1 MTETEIM
8 ALAEKFA
15 AHRDV
20 REIELRGGAILEFV
34 RAYNEECVRQWAVTL
49 KQYRNPYANDKNYRG
64 GTAVCAYKQADCPKR
79 DDAPGVCNCCQ
90 MPISWHAEG

>member
-1 MTETEIM
+1 MTDTEIM

-34 RAYNEECVRQWAVTL
+34 RAYNEACMRKWLESLPPKVPESVSFKGNTL
-49 KQYRNPYANDKNYRG
+49 EEKR
-64 GTAVCAYKQADCPKR
+64 TAMDWTP
-79 DDAPGVCNCCQ
+79 
-90 MPISWHAEG
+90 W

>member
-1 MTETEIM
+1 MTDTEIM

-34 RAYNEECVRQWAVTL
+34 RAYNEACMRKWLESLPPKAPKPPEPPVFTWEHF
-49 KQYRNPYANDKNYRG
+49 YNPAFFETRE
-64 GTAVCAYKQADCPKR
+64 R
-79 DDAPGVCNCCQ
+79 
-90 MPISWHAEG
+90 

>member
-1 MTETEIM
+1 MENEMTDAEIM

-34 RAYNEECVRQWAVTL
+34 RAYNEACMRKWLESL
-49 KQYRNPYANDKNYRG
+49 P
-64 GTAVCAYKQADCPKR
+64 PK
-79 DDAPGVCNCCQ
+79 APVQEFGAAFNGLNGRKSIVW
-90 MPISWHAEG
+90 PPLS

>member
-1 MTETEIM
+1 MTDTEIM

-34 RAYNEECVRQWAVTL
+34 RAYNEACMRKWLESLPPMVPAGEERWTWRV
-49 KQYRNPYANDKNYRG
+49 P
-64 GTAVCAYKQADCPKR
+64 
-79 DDAPGVCNCCQ
+79 
-90 MPISWHAEG
+90 S

>member
-1 MTETEIM
+1 MTDAEIM

-34 RAYNEECVRQWAVTL
+34 RAYNEACMRKWLESL
-49 KQYRNPYANDKNYRG
+49 PPSK
-64 GTAVCAYKQADCPKR
+64 PKPPMGLM
-79 DDAPGVCNCCQ
+79 DPQTGKITWFPQ
-90 MPISWHAEG
+90 S

>member
-1 MTETEIM
+1 MTDAEIM

-34 RAYNEECVRQWAVTL
+34 RAYNEACMRKLLESLPPKVPNVF
-49 KQYRNPYANDKNYRG
+49 PYYGQNGPHLTRG
-64 GTAVCAYKQADCPKR
+64 
-79 DDAPGVCNCCQ
+79 
-90 MPISWHAEG
+90 I

>member
-1 MTETEIM
+1 MTDSEIM

-34 RAYNEECVRQWAVTL
+34 RAYNEACMRKWLESLPPKPPVSQWEYQ
-49 KQYRNPYANDKNYRG
+49 KYAQG
-64 GTAVCAYKQADCPKR
+64 WV
-79 DDAPGVCNCCQ
+79 
-90 MPISWHAEG
+90 MPNGS